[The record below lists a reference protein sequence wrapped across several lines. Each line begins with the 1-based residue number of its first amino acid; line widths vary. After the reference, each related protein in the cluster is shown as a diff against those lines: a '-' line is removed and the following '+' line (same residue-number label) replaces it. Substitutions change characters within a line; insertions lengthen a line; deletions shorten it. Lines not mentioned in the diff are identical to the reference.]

1 MDICKCN
8 LVDLHAYLK
17 KNPNKQTN
25 KKKQKRKRNKK
36 IYQILESRYKPVQ
49 FTWVTINPKKKKKK
63 KKTHFT
69 QAADLQGLGTKIDA
83 APHSFIYLHSR
94 TQRLFVVCWLLNVPA
109 TCKCI
114 SGTDLLRQFYV
125 LPH

>member
-1 MDICKCN
+1 MDICKRN
-8 LVDLHAYLK
+8 LVDLHAYFK
-17 KNPNKQTN
+17 KNKQKN
-25 KKKQKRKRNKK
+25 KKQKRNKK

-49 FTWVTINPKKKKKK
+49 FTWVTINPKKK
-63 KKTHFT
+63 TPHFT